1 MAFADVTIANSAL
14 LQVGGKRIESLTET
28 STEAQIVNEF
38 FEEVRRAVLTAHPWN
53 CAIQRAVLIELS
65 PPPFGFSRRFQLPT
79 DNLRVLSLNATS
91 DPIVANGYVIHDD
104 GYPRFKIEGS
114 TLVTN
119 DDTAN
124 IVYIFYNKN
133 PQTYS
138 PLLYSAMAARLA
150 AEIAWPIARS
160 RTLAETT
167 WNIYSQKLQEARSMD
182 GMEGEHD
189 AFIGDP
195 LVAVR

>member
-1 MAFADVTIANSAL
+1 M
-14 LQVGGKRIESLTET
+14 QVGGKRIESMTET
-28 STEAQIVNEF
+28 STEAKIVNEL

-53 CAIQRAVLIELS
+53 CAIQRVVLIELS
-65 PPPFGFSRRFQLPT
+65 PPPFGFSHRFQLPT

-160 RTLAETT
+160 RTLVETK
-167 WNIYSQKLQEARSMD
+167 WNLYSQKLQEARSMD